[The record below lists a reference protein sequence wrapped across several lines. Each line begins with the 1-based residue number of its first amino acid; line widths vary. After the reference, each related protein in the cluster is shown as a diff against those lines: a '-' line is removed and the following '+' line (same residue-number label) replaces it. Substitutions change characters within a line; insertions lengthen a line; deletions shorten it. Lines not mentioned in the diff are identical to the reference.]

1 MESMTG
7 YGRCQ
12 MMREGR
18 EITVEIKTV
27 NHRFLD
33 ISFRMPRNL
42 SFLEEAF
49 KPILQQMLHRG
60 HADVSVQYRNTRMD
74 AHVVSLDEGLL
85 KAYAEAYRRAGNVIG
100 TDEQPGLGQLLSY
113 PDVLN
118 VDTAEE
124 DRDAVTELACEAAR
138 KAVDQ
143 VCGMRR
149 REGEALRQDM
159 LLHLDELESLR
170 ARIEKIA
177 PTVPL
182 AYWDRLLERVRE
194 LGVENADPS
203 RIAQEVALMADHCAI
218 DEELSRLASHI
229 TQMRTCLN
237 EEAEAGRKL
246 DFLVQEMNREVNTTG
261 SKASDLNITKL
272 VVAAKSEIEKLRE
285 QAQNVA

>member
-12 MMREGR
+12 LMQEGR

-49 KPILQQMLHRG
+49 KPILQRMLHRG
-60 HADVSVQYRNTRMD
+60 HADVSVQYRNTRTD
-74 AHVVSLDEGLL
+74 AHVVSLDECLL
-85 KAYAEAYRRAGNVIG
+85 KAYADAFRRAGTVIG
-100 TDEQPGLGQLLSY
+100 TGEEPTLVQLLSY

-124 DRDAVTELACEAAR
+124 DRDAVTVLACEAAR
-138 KAVDQ
+138 KAAEQ
-143 VCGMRR
+143 VCDMRR

-159 LLHLDELESLR
+159 ILHLDELENLR
-170 ARIEKIA
+170 VQIEKIA

-182 AYWDRLLERVRE
+182 TYRDRLLERVRE

-237 EEAEAGRKL
+237 EESEAGRKL

-261 SKASDLNITKL
+261 SKASDLDITKL